1 MVSKHKRKH
10 KRAKNITSASDT
22 ITSESNITSTG
33 KRSNCV
39 VAGGISVAIVAIA
52 LANAFVHIRTHLP
65 TPTISSVAGA
75 IIAPNGVS
83 ACCGSGTVVQCRI
96 AAFIHVCVAI
106 KERENNE
113 HNIIG
118 IKLKMRNKP
127 VQTTPVPLYP
137 VLQAHEKDPT
147 VLVHVA

>member
-1 MVSKHKRKH
+1 M
-10 KRAKNITSASDT
+10 AKTLVVIGADDT
-22 ITSESNITSTG
+22 ITI
-33 KRSNCV
+33 
-39 VAGGISVAIVAIA
+39 I
-52 LANAFVHIRTHLP
+52 P
-65 TPTISSVAGA
+65 SVAGA